1 VVNDGLSGRSSTRKL
16 PCSYD
21 CSSPVLNGG
30 DELALKPSVILN
42 RSTNGLFAWQG
53 NEKAIQQ
60 HSLPSVVR
68 IGSSDSSLTFT
79 SRDIGMVDVWVLS
92 LGVVAPDDDVVDLA
106 DVQVQ
111 TFGDLALAPVVVQ
124 ASEAAEVLLGQIG
137 GREGGDQSVGVG
149 RVANNQ
155 NLSRKEDRLW
165 PTSDHRT
172 RWRIAP

>member
-1 VVNDGLSGRSSTRKL
+1 
-16 PCSYD
+16 
-21 CSSPVLNGG
+21 
-30 DELALKPSVILN
+30 
-42 RSTNGLFAWQG
+42 
-53 NEKAIQQ
+53 
-60 HSLPSVVR
+60 
-68 IGSSDSSLTFT
+68 
-79 SRDIGMVDVWVLS
+79 MVDVWVLS